1 MPVTLT
7 IVYRYENM
15 RAVSCYIIL
24 FLQIMIAIN
33 KNISIIMNG
42 VTTIKQTL
50 KTLKA
55 VNARYILGKD
65 TFDVTMRFV
74 IGIINKFLET

>member
-1 MPVTLT
+1 MPITLT

-24 FLQIMIAIN
+24 VLQIMIAIN

-55 VNARYILGKD
+55 VNAKIH
-65 TFDVTMRFV
+65 
-74 IGIINKFLET
+74 IG